1 MKIDSAE
8 SLKKRV
14 AELSGTTEIRTVLDS
29 CRFYV
34 CGFGDYHSGYSF
46 PNTDL
51 FLFLDY
57 LSEKIATHTISAE
70 HLIRVQDL
78 LLLSHLAKSGVV
90 SGVDPRLLRDI
101 EALLA
106 ESDQWSLHFPAD
118 LSDYFAEFPIPE
130 NLRLKNLEN
139 PSFSL
144 YQEQTWSKP
153 VKKLQAMP
161 QLLAAD
167 EPGEN
172 LQKWFEKI
180 DESLPSG
187 SEEKLTVSLRL
198 SEDWRVVFD
207 FKSID
212 SVFPHISHVSLGGV
226 VAAPSETSNNRWV
239 LDLNPIPQTLR
250 KRILEGD
257 LIVNH
262 ELNIA
267 DSSKKR
273 SPLD

>member
-14 AELSGTTEIRTVLDS
+14 AEISDMTEISAVLDS
-29 CRFYV
+29 CRFYA
-34 CGFGDYHSGYSF
+34 CGFGDFRSVENF

-57 LSEKIATHTISAE
+57 LAGQIAIQNFSAE
-70 HLIRVQDL
+70 HLVRMQDL
-78 LLLSHLAKSGVV
+78 MLLSHLANSGIV
-90 SGVDPRLLRDI
+90 SGIESRLLGDI
-101 EALLA
+101 KALLA
-106 ESDQWSLHFPAD
+106 ESDQWSLNSPAD
-118 LSDYFAEFPIPE
+118 LSDYFTEFPIPE

-207 FKSID
+207 FKSLD
-212 SVFPHISHVSLGGV
+212 SVLPHISHVSLGGV
-226 VAAPSETSNNRWV
+226 VAAPSETSKTRWV

-262 ELNIA
+262 ELNVT
-267 DSSKKR
+267 DSSNKR